1 MEADNRAANFY
12 LALYWA
18 QALSKADA
26 SFQGMADDL
35 EQNAEKILGELNGC
49 QGNAVDIGG
58 YFHPDM
64 TKLRAA
70 MTPSGTMNALLAI

>member
-1 MEADNRAANFY
+1 
-12 LALYWA
+12 
-18 QALSKADA
+18 
-26 SFQGMADDL
+26 MADDL

>member
-1 MEADNRAANFY
+1 
-12 LALYWA
+12 
-18 QALSKADA
+18 
-26 SFQGMADDL
+26 MADDL
-35 EQNAEKILGELNGC
+35 EKNAEKILEELNGC